1 MMDPI
6 ERLWG
11 LMHKNV
17 TPYKCYRHAGKFAA
31 ATIDFLARQSP
42 RELAGFRNS
51 VTGDVR
57 VINPKDFRVPTL
69 TGYGTGLRRYKPAA
83 RSRSSDGR
91 RDRETSRPWFPKRNW

>member
-1 MMDPI
+1 MMDLI

-17 TPYKCYRHAGKFAA
+17 TPYKCYATCGEICGRH
-31 ATIDFLARQSP
+31 DRFLAGQSP

-51 VTGDVR
+51 VTGNVR

-69 TGYGTGLRRYKPAA
+69 TGYGTALRRFKPAA